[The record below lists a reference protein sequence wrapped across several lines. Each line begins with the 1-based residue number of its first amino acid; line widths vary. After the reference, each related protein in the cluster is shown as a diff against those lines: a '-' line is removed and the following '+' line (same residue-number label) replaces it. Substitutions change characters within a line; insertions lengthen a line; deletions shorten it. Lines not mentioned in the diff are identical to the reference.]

1 MPRLFLLLI
10 TAVFTATTAHAEV
23 PVRDLPAGAVSPPA
37 KITDAAFL
45 EGIWLGKGLGGD
57 TEESYSSPMGGA
69 IVGYFRFVK
78 DNKVVFYEIVTVVET
93 NGSLALR
100 LKHFHADLKGWEEKD
115 DVQEF
120 KLVAVEGPTV
130 YFDGLSLRRDGDT
143 LYSAVRIKDRKTG
156 GTRVEQF
163 SYKRKK

>member
-10 TAVFTATTAHAEV
+10 TAVFAATAARAEV
-23 PVRDLPAGAVSPPA
+23 PVRDLPAGAASPPA
-37 KITDAAFL
+37 KITDVAFL
-45 EGIWLGKGLGGD
+45 EGIWVGKGLGGD
-57 TEESYSSPMGGA
+57 TEESYSSPLGGA

-78 DNKVVFYEIVTVVET
+78 DGKVIFYEIVTVVET

-120 KLVAVEGPTV
+120 KLVAIEGQTI

-143 LYSAVRIKDRKTG
+143 LYSVVKIKDRKSG
-156 GTRVEQF
+156 STRVEQF
-163 SYKRKK
+163 SYKLKK